1 VTHPGH
7 VDEGFVLT
15 GPSTPLP
22 QLLREVWRARRL
34 LIVLAKKDFYVRYR
48 RTSLGVLW
56 AVGLPVLQAAVLTV
70 VFSHVVRADRL
81 AGHGVSYPVFLYAGL
96 VPWTFIAAVLP
107 GASTAIVDN
116 LGLVT
121 KVYFPRLLTVL
132 LVTLSGLVPLLTGV
146 VILLGLTATLGP
158 GLGLEVLWLVP
169 ATVLV
174 AALVL
179 AFGAALS
186 ALHVYSRD
194 VRYVVQAVMTVGF
207 YVTPVIYPL
216 QAAPHGLR
224 TVLALVPSAGPV
236 ELFRAATVGSD
247 TGWQLAVLSSVVW
260 VLAVGAWGLWLQSRR
275 DRVFVDLL

>member
-1 VTHPGH
+1 VG
-7 VDEGFVLT
+7 
-15 GPSTPLP
+15 
-22 QLLREVWRARRL
+22 QLLSELWQRRAL
-34 LIVLAKKDFYVRYR
+34 LVVLAKKDFYVRYR

-81 AGHGVSYPVFLYAGL
+81 AGHHISYPVFLYAGL
-96 VPWTFIAAVLP
+96 VPWTFVASVLP

-121 KVYFPRLLTVL
+121 RVYFPRLITVL
-132 LVTLSGLVPLLTGV
+132 LVVLSGLVPLATGV

-158 GLGLEVLWLVP
+158 GLNLDVLWLVP
-169 ATVLV
+169 GTLLVVALV
-174 AALVL
+174 AG
-179 AFGAALS
+179 FGAALS

-224 TVLALVPSAGPV
+224 TALALVPSAGPV
-236 ELFRAATVGSD
+236 ELFRAGTVGAD
-247 TGWQLAVLSSVVW
+247 QGWHLAVAASVGWAV
-260 VLAVGAWGLWLQSRR
+260 AVGAWGLWLQSRR